1 MNTTVLIGR
10 LARDPELSYTASQTA
25 MCRFTLAV
33 DRPRRNGED
42 QGADFIRIVVWN
54 RQAETCDRY
63 LSKGSRVAIEGN
75 IRTGSYKNRDGATV
89 YTTDVWANRVEFLSS
104 SRDNDN
110 TEPRRA
116 EREDSF
122 NATYDD
128 VPFNIVPDDEVIPF

>member
-1 MNTTVLIGR
+1 MNSIVLIGR

-75 IRTGSYKNRDGATV
+75 IRTGSYENRDGVTV

-104 SRDNDN
+104 ARDNDN
-110 TEPRRA
+110 TEPRKV

-128 VPFNIVPDDEVIPF
+128 VPFNTVPDDEVIPF

>member
-33 DRPRRNGED
+33 DRPKRNGEN
-42 QGADFIRIVVWN
+42 QGADFIRIVAWN
-54 RQAETCDRY
+54 RQAETCNRY
-63 LSKGSRVAIEGN
+63 LSKGSEVAIEGS

-89 YTTDVWANRVEFLSS
+89 YTTDVWANRVKFLSS
-104 SRDNDN
+104 PRDNDN
-110 TEPRRA
+110 TEPRRV
-116 EREDSF
+116 ESEDSF

-128 VPFNIVPDDEVIPF
+128 VPFNTVPDDEAVPF